1 MWAEGRSCKAQSQV
15 THAGLQFRRIYKPLL
30 ERVYGSS
37 GTGGGGRNVHRS
49 GRGAP
54 TPARLR
60 DGLIPAARPPLQP
73 PAAPPPRALGTGV
86 PPAVVAPG
94 GPGSPRSREK

>member
-37 GTGGGGRNVHRS
+37 GTGGGGRNVHCTIKKKKKIGLQDKIKTGPSYYRVKK
-49 GRGAP
+49 
-54 TPARLR
+54 
-60 DGLIPAARPPLQP
+60 LIP
-73 PAAPPPRALGTGV
+73 
-86 PPAVVAPG
+86 
-94 GPGSPRSREK
+94 